1 MLRYP
6 EKASGTQEERAGTE
20 DRRVGERPFAWGE
33 IIPPIKKGINRISTV
48 EIKSANKDIELVLD
62 PKGAILK
69 TKLESE

>member
-48 EIKSANKDIELVLD
+48 IFNSHIR
-62 PKGAILK
+62 
-69 TKLESE
+69 